1 LSVRLSREQLLA
13 GLCLVVFANGALLRA
28 YDAVDMAGY
37 AYGWTGAAMNT
48 FGISVIVWAALWI
61 GLGYIL
67 KAEQNPLRSADLLV
81 GSAVL
86 LLSIVPS
93 AVPAWLGLTL
103 LATYLVRTSEADTL
117 QRRGAWILFALT
129 IPMCWSRVMFAAL
142 SDSLLELEAILVGT
156 AMGTTQVGNMVQFAD
171 GSGYMEIWPAC
182 SSFANVSLAILC
194 WVTFCQVNG
203 HRANW
208 RTLGWCALACMAVV
222 AINVFRISLIGFFPH
237 HYDLLHGPIGYSTA
251 GWLTLLVSVGVCALG
266 VGPKHDISSPHRVAH
281 A

>member
-1 LSVRLSREQLLA
+1 
-13 GLCLVVFANGALLRA
+13 
-28 YDAVDMAGY
+28 
-37 AYGWTGAAMNT
+37 MNT

-61 GLGYIL
+61 GLSYL
-67 KAEQNPLRSADLLV
+67 LNAKQNPVRSADVFVSLV
-81 GSAVL
+81 VL
-86 LLSIVPS
+86 LLSIIPS

-103 LATYLVRTSEADTL
+103 LASYLILTSGSDTL

-142 SDSLLELEAILVGT
+142 SDSLLELEAMLVGT

-203 HRANW
+203 HRANR
-208 RTLGWCALACMAVV
+208 RTLGWCALACTAVV
-222 AINVFRISLIGFFPH
+222 AINVLRISMIGFFPS
-237 HYDLLHGPIGYSTA
+237 HYDLLHGPVGYSTA
-251 GWLTLLVSVGVCALG
+251 GWLTLIVSVAVCALG
-266 VGPKHDISSPHRVAH
+266 VGPKETVSDPYKVAH